1 LKLSLIRSILAVLS
15 DALLEV
21 LSVMFAHDRM
31 PKLEPWLEELIT
43 RLEARGEAR
52 GEARALIRML
62 QRRGLALDAA
72 DVARITACTDLD
84 ALDRWLDRAVT
95 AVTLR
100 DVFDE
105 G

>member
-1 LKLSLIRSILAVLS
+1 L
-15 DALLEV
+15 
-21 LSVMFAHDRM
+21 
-31 PKLEPWLEELIT
+31 
-43 RLEARGEAR
+43 
-52 GEARALIRML
+52 L

-72 DVARITACTDLD
+72 AEARITACTDID

-105 G
+105 GSALP